1 MRVLVVAAPLLG
13 HVFPLMPFALA
24 LRDAGHEVVVA
35 TGGEALRV
43 RDSGLHVEDV
53 VPAKVRFGPIALRI
67 MVTHPFVA
75 KREMRGSGRLD
86 FVSRMFGA
94 VGDAM
99 TEPLQALAKRWKPD
113 VVVHEPLAAAG
124 SALGVPSIVHDVSL
138 FDGLEL
144 TAAVGARMKAGV
156 RSPATILRTA
166 PKSLAEFWGGR
177 PMRFVAY
184 SGDGAVP
191 QWLAEP
197 SGKPRILVSRST
209 APGPGSGRMMAA
221 VVRAA
226 ERVDAEFVLV
236 RPERAEGLPDNVR
249 TVGWVP
255 IPRVLPFC
263 DGIVHHGGAGTVLGA
278 LAAGVPQLVE
288 PGPGDRTVHANAIAG
303 RGAGLRAAA
312 REITP
317 ELLTGLIEDSKLQ
330 RAAGEVRDEIAGM
343 PAPAEV
349 AATLEDLIP
358 LK

>member
-1 MRVLVVAAPLLG
+1 MPL
-13 HVFPLMPFALA
+13 ALA
-24 LRDAGHEVVVA
+24 LRDAGHDVVVA

-53 VPAKVRFGPIALRI
+53 VPANVRFGPIALRI
-67 MVTHPFVA
+67 MITHPLVA

-99 TEPLQALAKRWKPD
+99 TAPLQALARSWKPD

-124 SALGVPSIVHDVSL
+124 SALDVPSIVHDVSL

-144 TAAVGARMKAGV
+144 TTAVGDRMKAEV
-156 RSPATILRTA
+156 RSPATVLRTA
-166 PKSLAEFWGGR
+166 PRSLAEFPQGQ

-184 SGDGAVP
+184 SGDGEVP
-191 QWLAEP
+191 PWLAEP
-197 SGKPRILVSRST
+197 AGRPRILVSRST
-209 APGPGSGRMMAA
+209 APGPGAGRMMAA
-221 VVRAA
+221 VAKAA
-226 ERVDAEFVLV
+226 EHVDAEFVLV
-236 RPERAEGLPDNVR
+236 RPERTEGLPGNVR

-263 DGIVHHGGAGTVLGA
+263 DGIVHHGGAGTLLGA

-288 PGPGDRTVHANAIAG
+288 PGPGDRTVHAKTITG
-303 RGAGLRAAA
+303 RGAGLQAHPK
-312 REITP
+312 EVTP
-317 ELLTGLIEDSKLQ
+317 ELLTRLIEDSKVQ
-330 RAAGEVRDEIAGM
+330 RAAGEVRDEMAGM
-343 PAPAEV
+343 PAPSKV
-349 AATLEDLIP
+349 AAMWEELTP